1 MKRRYKALIA
11 IIVPVAIVYSLKY
24 TNEQIYQWLMGY
36 MVAVA
41 LVFKSSL
48 ISLWFASKLKLISFI
63 KSLTLF
69 QGILLIIKRWFL
81 DNVITVW
88 IKKHIIAHLKDAI
101 DEIIEFYLHLNL
113 KAKLL
118 DIFKIISLFLFIG
131 IGAYIIGYFDK
142 LLFFAQIKLLASG
155 IFHAIVTFS
164 TKITTTILSWFA
176 SSWMAPILE
185 VFALS
190 YILALIEKIFGINN
204 PISRFFNFIGDKI
217 NSLFYFLGIFKE
229 KHIDPIV
236 ECQIVENTKKINQ
249 KLQDIIQNKKILQ
262 EYKYLQKLESL
273 IQKGHIDSYYSF
285 KEMYKIKDKKEL
297 YRIINEKT
305 NDNIEIVAYISRN
318 SLGTLLESD
327 MHDDF
332 RHDIFFLESFASNQE
347 HGVKTY
353 QDDNPYHID
362 HTDFWVL
369 NTSRFPLII
378 GSESNNFEKTCI
390 MPHSLR
396 LIKTKHL
403 FSYSSNDIYGTYQ
416 GVKVYAKA
424 LV

>member
-11 IIVPVAIVYSLKY
+11 IIVPVAIVYAFKY
-24 TNEQIYQWLMGY
+24 TNEEIYQWLMGY

-41 LVFKSSL
+41 LVFKSTL
-48 ISLWFASKLKLISFI
+48 ISLWFASKLKLIAFL
-63 KSLTLF
+63 KGLTFF

-88 IKKHIIAHLKDAI
+88 IKDHIISHLKDAI
-101 DEIIEFYLHLNL
+101 DEIIDFYLHLNL
-113 KAKLL
+113 KAKLFN
-118 DIFKIISLFLFIG
+118 IFKIILIFVVIG
-131 IGAYIIGYFDK
+131 IGAYIVGYFDK

-155 IFHAIVTFS
+155 IFHAVVTFGA
-164 TKITTTILSWFA
+164 KITTTILSWFA
-176 SSWMAPILE
+176 SSWIAPILE

-190 YILALIEKIFGINN
+190 YLLALIEKIFGINN
-204 PISRFFNFIGDKI
+204 PISRLFNFIGDKI

-236 ECQIVENTKKINQ
+236 ECKIVENTKKINQ
-249 KLQDIIQNKKILQ
+249 KLKDIIQNKKILQ
-262 EYKYLQKLESL
+262 EYQYFQRLENQ
-273 IQKGHIDSYYSF
+273 INKGHIDSYYRF
-285 KEMYKIKDKKEL
+285 KNMHDITDKQEL

-318 SLGTLLESD
+318 SLGTLLD
-327 MHDDF
+327 TKVHDDF
-332 RHDIFFLESFASNQE
+332 QHDIFFLESFASDQE

-369 NTSRFPLII
+369 NTSRFPVII
-378 GSESNNFEKTCI
+378 GSKSNNFEKSCI

-403 FSYSSNDIYGTYQ
+403 FDYASKDIYGIYQ
-416 GVKVYAKA
+416 GVKVDATA
-424 LV
+424 V